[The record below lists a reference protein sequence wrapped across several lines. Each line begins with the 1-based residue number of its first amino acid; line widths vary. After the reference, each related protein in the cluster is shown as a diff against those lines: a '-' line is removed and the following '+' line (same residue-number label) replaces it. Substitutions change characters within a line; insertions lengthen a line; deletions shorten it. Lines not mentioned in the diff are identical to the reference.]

1 MAPKVAAIRPQSI
14 DPLDAIT
21 KALTKRGESYEEIE
35 HIDLSSEEQDALCEH
50 VIRDFEDTYGAN
62 AQFYQNMIEM
72 TKNWRGTVDTKTF
85 PFEESANLRTPLTS
99 SFIEQTKA
107 RMMKALF
114 GSGQFAKIYSVDDL
128 LDAKDMEACNQWLD
142 WEMRE
147 IVKLRAVMLDVIHN
161 TLVNGLGLVVPTY
174 EHRTRLLRS
183 KRRFDLT
190 QDPID
195 VQLEAATNQIL
206 STPTTWSAERDTGVQ
221 VTSQTDH
228 GVFRLSDGGS
238 ITFSIVTREGKPEL
252 SAEVFRKETIFDG
265 AKLRCVNLEDTVCP
279 NSASDID
286 SIPFFGTRYFDSV
299 QDFRQSLDDGFYYCD
314 SESAERIAMG
324 ADIKIGDYFQQNQAK
339 AQDAEE
345 GTDSKD
351 LSGYRPNRLW
361 IEVYRWEGWWVWD
374 KSGSPYTRDKALESA
389 TQVAVWVVPRARRV
403 IKIARL
409 EDLNKDGKRSAV
421 KFNYIR
427 EPGRFIS
434 IGMAEWL
441 RHLQAELDAIHNQR
455 IDAGL
460 LTNAP
465 FGFYEPAAG
474 MKKEVL
480 RIEPGTLKPVKNAQG
495 VYFPP
500 LNWQPRISQQDEE
513 MVWAYAQGQGGLNDS
528 AMGVPITK
536 RQSASEFIGTASAL
550 DIRTEMILDDFID
563 SFRELIYR
571 ILGLYQQ
578 FGPRT
583 RMFRVEGDDGNRLT
597 QHFELD
603 RLQGRMEIMLASNL
617 QQINEAFQKQTA
629 TEMLQLLLNQLL
641 IGLGIVGPDTVYAA
655 VDKLIKTSHY
665 TGVPFHKPQTPAQSD
680 APNVEHERMAN
691 GLPVGGPNMGENF
704 DEHLQAHAMLASD
717 PHLGEKLSPVAQQ
730 ALAEHIKQ
738 TANMKQQVAIMR
750 QIMAAQAVN
759 MASEMSSR
767 GINPGKQG
775 GQGPGNNAG
784 PGTAEEGARGSS
796 AANAG
801 A

>member
-1 MAPKVAAIRPQSI
+1 M
-14 DPLDAIT
+14 
-21 KALTKRGESYEEIE
+21 
-35 HIDLSSEEQDALCEH
+35 
-50 VIRDFEDTYGAN
+50 
-62 AQFYQNMIEM
+62 
-72 TKNWRGTVDTKTF
+72 
-85 PFEESANLRTPLTS
+85 
-99 SFIEQTKA
+99 
-107 RMMKALF
+107 
-114 GSGQFAKIYSVDDL
+114 
-128 LDAKDMEACNQWLD
+128 
-142 WEMRE
+142 
-147 IVKLRAVMLDVIHN
+147 
-161 TLVNGLGLVVPTY
+161 
-174 EHRTRLLRS
+174 
-183 KRRFDLT
+183 
-190 QDPID
+190 
-195 VQLEAATNQIL
+195 
-206 STPTTWSAERDTGVQ
+206 
-221 VTSQTDH
+221 
-228 GVFRLSDGGS
+228 SDGGT
-238 ITFSIVTREGKPEL
+238 ITFSIAKRGDTNEL
-252 SAEVFRKETIFDG
+252 VAETFRRETIFDG

-279 NSASDID
+279 NSASTID
-286 SIPFFGTRYFDSV
+286 DIPFFGTRYFDSV
-299 QDFRQSLDDGFYYCD
+299 QDFRQSLDDGFYSCSAED
-314 SESAERIAMG
+314 AERIAAG
-324 ADIKIGDYFQQNQAK
+324 ADIKIGEYFQQNQSK
-339 AQDAEE
+339 EQDREE

-374 KSGSPYTRDKALESA
+374 KTGSPYTRDKALDTA

-421 KFNYIR
+421 KFNYIK

-434 IGMAEWL
+434 MGMGEWL
-441 RHLQAELDAIHNQR
+441 RHMQAELDAIHNQR

-500 LNWQPRISQQDEE
+500 LNWQPRVSQQDEE
-513 MVWAYAQGQGGLNDS
+513 MVWSYAQAQGGLTDQ
-528 AMGVPITK
+528 AMGVPVSK

-563 SFRELIYR
+563 NFRELVYR

-578 FGPRT
+578 FGPRR

-597 QHFELD
+597 KHFELD

-617 QQINEAFQKQTA
+617 QQVNEQMQKQIA
-629 TEMLQLLLNQLL
+629 VEMLQLLLNQLL
-641 IGLGIVGPDTVYAA
+641 IGLRIVGPDTIYAA
-655 VDKLIKTSHY
+655 VEKVVQLSHY
-665 TGVPFHKPQTPAQSD
+665 TGVPLHKPQTQPESD
-680 APNVEHERMAN
+680 PPNVEHERMAN

-717 PHLGEKLSPVAQQ
+717 PRLSEKLSPDAQRT
-730 ALAEHIKQ
+730 LGEHIQ
-738 TANMKQQVAIMR
+738 RTAQMKQQVAIMN
-750 QIMAAQAVN
+750 QIMAAQSAS
-759 MASEMSSR
+759 MAMEMASR

-784 PGTAEEGARGSS
+784 AGTAAEGAQGSP
-796 AANAG
+796 AQNAG